1 VRDPA
6 RASSLGLV
14 PHPPPS
20 HPVLERPKSHE
31 NLTAAL
37 FTTSLDFFLPPFGYN
52 FTAMATPLRRKRN
65 PKGLHLKSTPDPSP
79 TSDPSLA
86 LPTKPAAGKKRPPP
100 MTLKAPK
107 IAVTSNDHDGNLL
120 TVPHPPSSAPPT
132 ASASKT
138 YHSALSEKLANFG
151 EDLKNEDL
159 KDIQELG
166 QGNGGSVKKVEHT
179 PTGTI
184 MAKKVCGF
192 SFSRAHPLRPTI
204 NA

>member
-1 VRDPA
+1 MTPD
-6 RASSLGLV
+6 SSLGL
-14 PHPPPS
+14 
-20 HPVLERPKSHE
+20 
-31 NLTAAL
+31 
-37 FTTSLDFFLPPFGYN
+37 
-52 FTAMATPLRRKRN
+52 
-65 PKGLHLKSTPDPSP
+65 
-79 TSDPSLA
+79 
-86 LPTKPAAGKKRPPP
+86 PTKTTTGKKRPPP

-107 IAVTSNDHDGNLL
+107 IAVTSNDHDGNML
-120 TVPHPPSSAPPT
+120 TVPNPPSSAPPT

-184 MAKKVCGF
+184 MAKKVCGSPF
-192 SFSRAHPLRPTI
+192 AHFWPTI
-204 NA
+204 NK

>member
-1 VRDPA
+1 
-6 RASSLGLV
+6 
-14 PHPPPS
+14 
-20 HPVLERPKSHE
+20 
-31 NLTAAL
+31 
-37 FTTSLDFFLPPFGYN
+37 
-52 FTAMATPLRRKRN
+52 MATPIRKKRN
-65 PKGLHLKSTPDPSP
+65 FKALQLKTTPNPSVTATPDPP
-79 TSDPSLA
+79 LV
-86 LPTKPAAGKKRPPP
+86 LPTKSGSGKKRPPP

-107 IAVTSNDHDGNLL
+107 IATTSHDHDGSML
-120 TVPHPPSSAPPT
+120 TVANGSTSSAPPT

-184 MAKKVCGF
+184 MAKKVCVF
-192 SFSRAHPLRPTI
+192 PRSPRIILFYPRLT
-204 NA
+204 